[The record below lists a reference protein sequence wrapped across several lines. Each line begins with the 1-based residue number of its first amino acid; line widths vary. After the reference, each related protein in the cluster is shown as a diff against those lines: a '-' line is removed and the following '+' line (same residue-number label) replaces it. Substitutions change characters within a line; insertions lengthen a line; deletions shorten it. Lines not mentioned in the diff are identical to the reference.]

1 MFNNK
6 QVKDLEKRLEALIE
20 DLQDKDL
27 EMRLET
33 LIEELQDNKVL
44 GESWFGGYSY
54 APHNNEKLARD
65 IKTIVTELNSQAN
78 TIAALME
85 YFEVEY
91 VEETIKEI
99 RTIK

>member
-20 DLQDKDL
+20 DLQGN
-27 EMRLET
+27 RT
-33 LIEELQDNKVL
+33 I
-44 GESWFGGYSY
+44 GESWFPGYSY
-54 APHNNEKLARD
+54 APYNNEKLARD

>member
-6 QVKDLEKRLEALIE
+6 Q
-20 DLQDKDL
+20 
-27 EMRLET
+27 
-33 LIEELQDNKVL
+33 IEELEAKLFRLAEVL
-44 GESWFGGYSY
+44 KENGAIGSVGPYVFGH
-54 APHNNEKLARD
+54 APNRNEKLARD
-65 IKTIVTELNSQAN
+65 IKNIVTELNSQAN